1 MIQEFTQE
9 NLDSIAEVLGTRYK
23 TTGQVARFEVSN
35 QETGN
40 RLVIEIHLG
49 LDLDDGKINMVSVYS
64 QGTFIQLHNCTGFI
78 ASDIL
83 HQVTFFGKNDKR
95 TTGLIIERE
104 GGCSLY
110 ANVDE
115 SLMKGDFT
123 KLPPELMMCSVALS
137 LTESIDTEGFT
148 FDE

>member
-1 MIQEFTQE
+1 MIQEFTKE

-35 QETGN
+35 EQDGN
-40 RLVIEIHLG
+40 RIVIEIHLG
-49 LDLDDGKINMVSVYS
+49 IELDAKKINMVSVYS
-64 QGTFIQLHNCTGFI
+64 RGTFLQLHNCTGFI

-83 HQVTFFGKNDKR
+83 HQVTFFGKTDNQ

-115 SLMKGDFT
+115 SLMRGDFT

-137 LTESIDTEGFT
+137 LTESIDIEGFT